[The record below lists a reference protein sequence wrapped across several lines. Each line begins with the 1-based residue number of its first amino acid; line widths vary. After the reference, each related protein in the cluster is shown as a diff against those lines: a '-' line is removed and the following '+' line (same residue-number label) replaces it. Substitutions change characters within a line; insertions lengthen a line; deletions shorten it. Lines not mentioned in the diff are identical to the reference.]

1 MTDQQPPKQT
11 ISNQQIVQAA
21 AAGVAFFELKTTL
34 IPGDMKQQ
42 LAVLEALLVG
52 VVQGNLAVVS
62 TQEGPVESGSEG
74 GDKLDPAADLI
85 GTEDADDSH
94 KTSAP

>member
-1 MTDQQPPKQT
+1 MNDQQPQKTT

-62 TQEGPVESGSEG
+62 TQEGPVESTSEG
-74 GDKLDPAADLI
+74 EGKIDPAAGLK
-85 GTEDADDSH
+85 GTDDDADTD
-94 KTSAP
+94 TPPA